1 MSVLALAVGL
11 AACGSS
17 SKSSSSSTGSSSGSS
32 SSGNK
37 SPIKIGAVSSI
48 TGPIPIP
55 DGTNGATA
63 YFKAL
68 NAKGGIN
75 GRQVQYVTADDKANP
90 ALTAQEARKLI
101 NNDNVVAFAGGES
114 LVQCPVNGAYYKSAG
129 IFDVMGGAATPT
141 CFTSSNIS
149 PTNVGLA
156 DDITA
161 GLLYGS
167 KTLHKKKICGAMYNL
182 GPLNAS
188 YKPAID
194 LWTKATGQKLAFY
207 TQSLTANTDL
217 NGVMLQ
223 VKNAGCDALIS
234 DGASQSASP
243 LLKAAAAQGAGK
255 ITQIFM
261 GQEYISSLPKT
272 VGKLGEGVYSTAEF
286 EPFTGNAP
294 VVQTFRKDMQAA
306 GLEVTALAQSGW
318 LAAKVVSDTIAGMN
332 GPINKDTVGAAL
344 QKLTSFDTQGMTAK
358 PYSFGPGN
366 AHHPNRSVKMVQ
378 IKGGKWNTVSNWIN
392 VDEIK

>member
-1 MSVLALAVGL
+1 VLALAVGL

-17 SKSSSSSTGSSSGSS
+17 NKSSSSTGSSSS
-32 SSGNK
+32 SSGDK

-75 GRQVQYVTADDKANP
+75 GRRVQYIIQDDKANP
-90 ALTAQEARKLI
+90 ALTAQNARKLI
-101 NNDNVVAFAGGES
+101 NSDKVVAFAGGES
-114 LVQCPVNGAYYKSAG
+114 LVQCPVNGAFYKSAG

-161 GLLYGS
+161 GLLYAS
-167 KTLHKKKICGAMYNL
+167 KNLHKQKICGAMYNL

-194 LWTKATGQKLAFY
+194 LWTKATGKKLAFY

-217 NGVMLQ
+217 NGIMLQ
-223 VKNAGCDALIS
+223 VKKAGCDALLS

-243 LLKAAAAQGAGK
+243 LLKAASAQGAGN
-255 ITQIFM
+255 ITEIFM

-294 VVQTFRKDMQAA
+294 VVQTFRKDMTAA

-318 LAAKVVSDTIAGMN
+318 LAAKVVSDTIAGMK
-332 GPINKDTVGAAL
+332 GPVNKDTVGQAL
-344 QKLTSFDTQGMTAK
+344 QKVTSFDTQGMTAK
-358 PYSFGPGN
+358 PYAFGPGN
-366 AHHPNRSVKMVQ
+366 AHHSNRSVKMVQ
-378 IKGGKWNTVSNWIN
+378 IKNGKWQTISDWIN

>member
-1 MSVLALAVGL
+1 MSVLALGAGL

-17 SKSSSSSTGSSSGSS
+17 SSSSSTGGSSGSGGSSSG
-32 SSGNK
+32 GG
-37 SPIKIGAVSSI
+37 PIKVGAVSSI

-75 GRQVQYVTADDKANP
+75 GRQVQYIVQDDQANP
-90 ALTAQEARKLI
+90 ALTAQEARTLV
-101 NNDNVVAFAGGES
+101 NQNVVAFAGGES

-161 GLLYGS
+161 GLLYAS
-167 KTLHKKKICGAMYNL
+167 QTLHKQKICGAMYNL

-188 YKPAID
+188 YGPAIA
-194 LWTKATGQKLAFY
+194 LWTKATGKKLAFY

-223 VKNAGCDALIS
+223 VKNAGCDTLVS
-234 DGASQSASP
+234 NGASQSATP
-243 LLKAAAAQGAGK
+243 LLRAASAQGAGK
-255 ITQIFM
+255 ITEIFM

-272 VGKLGEGVYSTAEF
+272 VGALGQGVYSVAEF
-286 EPFTGNAP
+286 EPFTGTAP
-294 VVQTFRKDMQAA
+294 VVQTFRADMTAA
-306 GLEVTALAQSGW
+306 GLPVTALAQSGW
-318 LAAKVVSDTIAGMN
+318 LAAKVVSDTIAGMK
-332 GPINKDTVGAAL
+332 GPITRQTVGAAL
-344 QKLTSFDTQGMTAK
+344 QKLLSYNTNGMTAL
-358 PYSFGPGN
+358 PYAFGPGN
-366 AHHPNRSVKMVQ
+366 AHHSNRSVKMVQ
-378 IKGGKWNTVSNWIN
+378 IHNGQWTTVSGWID
-392 VDEIK
+392 VGKIQ